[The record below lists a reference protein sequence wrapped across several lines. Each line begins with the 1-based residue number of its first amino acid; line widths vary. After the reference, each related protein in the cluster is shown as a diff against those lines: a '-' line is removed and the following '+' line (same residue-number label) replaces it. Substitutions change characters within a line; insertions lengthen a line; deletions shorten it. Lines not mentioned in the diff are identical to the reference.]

1 MCALTIIL
9 RRQKEVD
16 QHSRIIQNIGI
27 DGELV
32 IFANAQN
39 QVRRCRA
46 DMRGQGPV
54 ESGSLQMPV
63 CRLASLA
70 NSLPFPPPANR
81 PSGRPPGAHSRLT
94 FVPAEARGSGH
105 MQLCGDICDRVN

>member
-1 MCALTIIL
+1 LCALTIIL

-32 IFANAQN
+32 IFANAHN
-39 QVRRCRA
+39 QVRRRRA

-54 ESGSLQMPV
+54 ESGSLKMSV